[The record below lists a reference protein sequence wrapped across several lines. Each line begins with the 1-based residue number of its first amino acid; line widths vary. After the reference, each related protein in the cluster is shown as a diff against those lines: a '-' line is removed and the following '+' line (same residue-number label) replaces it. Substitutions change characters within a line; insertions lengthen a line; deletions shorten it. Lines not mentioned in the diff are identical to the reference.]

1 MQVLQDVKQRIARL
15 KSGFSNS
22 IPYTLAKLRDVLPG
36 IEKGFYIIVTAST
49 KVGKSQLTDFL
60 FVFAPLSLKWLSMQ
74 YDNNP
79 TGTKPVGYFKDDFTV
94 DYISLELSK
103 LEKEYS
109 IISHFA
115 TLKSERYS
123 DPITIEKLK
132 SIRVELDQD
141 VLTLLEGMGDFLTF
155 VENRVTIVD
164 DLSTAIQIMNYI
176 RTQALKYGKFDEHN
190 RYIPNNPYIYR
201 IFIIDHLSLML
212 SDNIHTSIFSSIEA
226 LSKFMVSAKK
236 IYGFTF
242 VPIQQQAAQAENI
255 QSIQFRN
262 AEPTLDNLADNK
274 GTARDANL
282 VLGLYSP
289 MRNRILNHHGLDVS
303 SLGDNYRSLHILADR
318 NYGQLGSFIRLHFD
332 GSWNNFQTLNT
343 K

>member
-1 MQVLQDVKQRIARL
+1 MQVLDDIKQRISRL

-49 KVGKSQLTDFL
+49 KVGKSQITDFL
-60 FVFAPLSLKWLSMQ
+60 YVFAPLSLKWLSILH
-74 YDNNP
+74 DSNP
-79 TGTKPVGYFKDDFTV
+79 NTPKPEGYFKDDFTV

-109 IISHFA
+109 IYSHFS
-115 TLKSERYS
+115 TLKTGNYKE
-123 DPITIEKLK
+123 PITIEKLK
-132 SIRVELDQD
+132 SIRKELDSSI
-141 VLTLLEGMGDFLTF
+141 LNTLNELSDFFTF
-155 VENRVTIVD
+155 VENRVNIVD
-164 DLSTAIQIMNYI
+164 DLSTAIQIMNYV
-176 RTQALKYGKFDEHN
+176 RAQALKYGKFDEHGK
-190 RYIPNNPYIYR
+190 YIPNNPYIYR

-212 SDNIHTSIFSSIEA
+212 SDNINTSIFNSIEV
-226 LSKFMVSAKK
+226 LSKFIVNAKK

-242 VPIQQQAAQAENI
+242 VVIQQQAAQAENI

-289 MRNRILNHHGLDVS
+289 MRHRILTHHGLDIS

-332 GSWNNFQTLNT
+332 GSWNNFNTLNT